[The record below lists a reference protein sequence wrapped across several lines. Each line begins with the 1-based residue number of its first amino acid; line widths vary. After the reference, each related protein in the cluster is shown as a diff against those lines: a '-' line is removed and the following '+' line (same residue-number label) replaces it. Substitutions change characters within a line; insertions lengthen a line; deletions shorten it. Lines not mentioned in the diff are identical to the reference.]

1 MYIFLF
7 DIAHLKRFETIQL
20 HVLSTFKIVKKTI
33 FFSFSTLSFVQ
44 IVPAYLFCH
53 LKVIHINRKKIAC

>member
-33 FFSFSTLSFVQ
+33 FF
-44 IVPAYLFCH
+44 LFRRCH
-53 LKVIHINRKKIAC
+53 LYKLSLHIYFVI